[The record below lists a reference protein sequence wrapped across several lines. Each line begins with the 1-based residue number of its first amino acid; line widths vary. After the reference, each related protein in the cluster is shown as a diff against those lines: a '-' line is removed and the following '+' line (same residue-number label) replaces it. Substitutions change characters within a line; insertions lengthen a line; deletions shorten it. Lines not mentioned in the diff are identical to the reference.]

1 MKYFIKYAI
10 LKIKSATDRRLVLE
24 FKQKNNRSIPRS
36 LAVIFLHLQYLF
48 HKIPIKGFYV
58 SQGPTAY
65 RYGDTIK
72 ILTYLRYSINRLQYK
87 TEHILKEI

>member
-1 MKYFIKYAI
+1 MKVLNSYEIIINWSILKYFIKYAI

-48 HKIPIKGFYV
+48 QCCSPV
-58 SQGPTAY
+58 QNNL
-65 RYGDTIK
+65 DQN
-72 ILTYLRYSINRLQYK
+72 LQLR
-87 TEHILKEI
+87 

>member
-1 MKYFIKYAI
+1 MKYFIKYVI
-10 LKIKSATDRRLVLE
+10 LKTKSATDRRLGLE
-24 FKQKNNRSIPRS
+24 
-36 LAVIFLHLQYLF
+36 
-48 HKIPIKGFYV
+48 FYV

-87 TEHILKEI
+87 TEHILKEIKAVLGFDILHRFYIPTTKHFTFL

>member
-1 MKYFIKYAI
+1 MK
-10 LKIKSATDRRLVLE
+10 
-24 FKQKNNRSIPRS
+24 SIMLMASPP
-36 LAVIFLHLQYLF
+36 F

-87 TEHILKEI
+87 TEHILKEIKAVLGFDILHRFYIPPTKHFTFP